1 MKTFKSSILGFALLF
16 SGIAFA
22 GSNFASSDRE
32 DDVLVNR
39 NKNMVTVSILN
50 TELKQ
55 YTLFLYNSRNE
66 LLFTEQLEHGM
77 SIGKRFDFTTAKR
90 GTYRFI
96 VRSNEGETMVKT
108 VIVGS

>member
-1 MKTFKSSILGFALLF
+1 MKTFKTSILGFALLF
-16 SGIAFA
+16 SSIAFA
-22 GSNFASSDRE
+22 GSTISSSDGE
-32 DDVLVNR
+32 DDVLVKR
-39 NKNMVTVSILN
+39 DRNMVTVSILN

-55 YTLFLYNSRNE
+55 YTLFLYNSKNE
-66 LLFTEQLEHGM
+66 LLFSERLENGM

-96 VRSNEGETMVKT
+96 VKSNEDETLVKT